1 MSTRGVTPRG
11 VTPRVHGR
19 LLQRPARRTWPPNV
33 LRRVTPVE
41 PPPSLARE
49 VVSEVVAPA
58 LACAAACAALAAWLL

>member
-1 MSTRGVTPRG
+1 MTPRGVTPRG
-11 VTPRVHGR
+11 VTPPRNTR
-19 LLQRPARRTWPPNV
+19 RMASAPQRQWPPNV

-49 VVSEVVAPA
+49 VVSEVIAPA